1 MSSGEVVAEARQAG
15 GVATREMQEGGLA
28 NSLGASGGSGG
39 TAGLNGA
46 PGFGGIPSGTA
57 VGASA
62 GGSAGSSAGWSSEAA
77 VATAAAVS
85 PERRLEALERAMQR
99 FQDAT
104 DWVKFF
110 REVLGVDGVV
120 RRMFPSPDQLAAFE
134 QSQEYRSIQ
143 QMVAQLRAKGDDIGD
158 DKEPI
163 KVITVRMPKSLHE
176 SLRME
181 SFDKRMSMN
190 QLCISKLLQVIE
202 EEMGPN

>member
-1 MSSGEVVAEARQAG
+1 MSSGEVVAEARLAG
-15 GVATREMQEGGLA
+15 GVAARETQESGLA
-28 NSLGASGGSGG
+28 SSLGASVGSSG

-46 PGFGGIPSGTA
+46 PGFGGLSAGMA
-57 VGASA
+57 AGASA
-62 GGSAGSSAGWSSEAA
+62 GGSAGWSSEAA